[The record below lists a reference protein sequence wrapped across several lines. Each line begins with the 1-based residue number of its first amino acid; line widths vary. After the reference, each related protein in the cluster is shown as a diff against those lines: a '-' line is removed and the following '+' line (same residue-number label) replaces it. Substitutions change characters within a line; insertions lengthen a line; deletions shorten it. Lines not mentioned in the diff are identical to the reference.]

1 MQTAIKS
8 ALLVLC
14 FAWQIQMAR
23 AQDDAAWRAALE
35 NPKVQKYALQLARRS
50 ITHWFDK
57 KQVLALPN
65 DVPAALQ
72 RRCGVIVTYEKR
84 GQVAPRGCRGTIEAT
99 KQNLAQEIIANA
111 IAAATRD
118 ARVEKLKRDELA
130 QCRISLTIILA
141 TKPIQS
147 LSQHDASRNGLIA
160 QSGEHVGL
168 VVPFEGHD
176 ADTQLLWA
184 KRKAGL
190 KDDARVQMREVFA
203 VRFRE

>member
-1 MQTAIKS
+1 MKLFAFIV
-8 ALLVLC
+8 LLCCSSL
-14 FAWQIQMAR
+14 AH
-23 AQDDAAWRAALE
+23 AQDDAAWRAALQ
-35 NPKVQKYALQLARRS
+35 NPKVQKYALQLARHS
-50 ITHWFDK
+50 ITHWLDK
-57 KQVLALPN
+57 KQILPAPD

-72 RRCGVIVTYEKR
+72 RRCGVIVTYEKH
-84 GQVAPRGCRGTIEAT
+84 GQIAPRGCRGTIAAT
-99 KQNLAQEIIANA
+99 KSNLAQEIIANA

-118 ARVEKLKRDELA
+118 ARVKPLQRDELA

-147 LSQHDASRNGLIA
+147 LAQHDAAHNGLIA

-168 VVPFEGHD
+168 VVPFEGRD